1 MVDEVKMGCVIQA
14 AQGQNVA
21 RQASIKAGLPIE
33 VPAITINVV
42 CGSGLKCVNDAAT
55 MIMAGE
61 ADIVVAGGM
70 ENMSMAPYAMTK
82 ARFGYRM
89 NNATIIDTMVNDA
102 LTDAF
107 NQYHMGITAENVAEQ
122 WHLTREELDEI
133 SANSQQKATAAIE
146 AGKFKDE
153 IVPVEVKLKK
163 KTVVVDTDEGP
174 RPGTTAE
181 SISKLRPAF
190 KKDGIVTAANSSGI
204 NDGAACVVV
213 MSEEKAKELGV
224 TRSIAAMRT
233 FGKQL
238 EGQIVA
244 IGNAPTALY
253 EVLRLALEEG
263 IKPALIIG
271 IPVGFVG
278 AAESKDYLMEVSPV
292 PYITVKGNKGGSP
305 IAASV
310 CNALLYTD
318 VKRNDMLF
326 VEGKE
331 SK

>member
-1 MVDEVKMGCVIQA
+1 MDYVKNPKAIEDKSMEIIYDYVKDLGLTDDEVRVVSRTVHASGDVEYAQLVKMSPDAVQKG
-14 AQGQNVA
+14 
-21 RQASIKAGLPIE
+21 IE
-33 VPAITINVV
+33 ALDN
-42 CGSGLKCVNDAAT
+42 G
-55 MIMAGE
+55 
-61 ADIVVAGGM
+61 ADIYTDV
-70 ENMSMAPYAMTK
+70 E
-82 ARFGYRM
+82 
-89 NNATIIDTMVNDA
+89 MVRTGISKPA
-102 LTDAF
+102 LKIRGNEVHCLIKD
-107 NQYHMGITAENVAEQ
+107 ENVA
-122 WHLTREELDEI
+122 
-133 SANSQQKATAAIE
+133 K
-146 AGKFKDE
+146 
-153 IVPVEVKLKK
+153 
-163 KTVVVDTDEGP
+163 
-174 RPGTTAE
+174 
-181 SISKLRPAF
+181 
-190 KKDGIVTAANSSGI
+190 
-204 NDGAACVVV
+204 
-213 MSEEKAKELGV
+213 MAKELGV

-238 EGQIVA
+238 DQIVA

>member
-1 MVDEVKMGCVIQA
+1 MDYVKNPKAIEDKSMEIIYDYVKDLGLTDDEVRVVSRTVHASGDVEYAQLVKMSPDAVQLRGNEVHCL
-14 AQGQNVA
+14 
-21 RQASIKAGLPIE
+21 IK
-33 VPAITINVV
+33 
-42 CGSGLKCVNDAAT
+42 D
-55 MIMAGE
+55 
-61 ADIVVAGGM
+61 
-70 ENMSMAPYAMTK
+70 
-82 ARFGYRM
+82 
-89 NNATIIDTMVNDA
+89 
-102 LTDAF
+102 
-107 NQYHMGITAENVAEQ
+107 ENVA
-122 WHLTREELDEI
+122 
-133 SANSQQKATAAIE
+133 K
-146 AGKFKDE
+146 
-153 IVPVEVKLKK
+153 
-163 KTVVVDTDEGP
+163 
-174 RPGTTAE
+174 
-181 SISKLRPAF
+181 
-190 KKDGIVTAANSSGI
+190 
-204 NDGAACVVV
+204 
-213 MSEEKAKELGV
+213 MAKELGV

>member
-1 MVDEVKMGCVIQA
+1 MDYVKNPKAIEDKSMEIIYDYVKDLGLTDDEV
-14 AQGQNVA
+14 
-21 RQASIKAGLPIE
+21 R
-33 VPAITINVV
+33 VV
-42 CGSGLKCVNDAAT
+42 SRTVHANG
-55 MIMAGE
+55 
-61 ADIVVAGGM
+61 ADIYTDV
-70 ENMSMAPYAMTK
+70 E
-82 ARFGYRM
+82 
-89 NNATIIDTMVNDA
+89 MVRTGISKPA
-102 LTDAF
+102 LKLRGNEVHCLIKD
-107 NQYHMGITAENVAEQ
+107 ENVA
-122 WHLTREELDEI
+122 
-133 SANSQQKATAAIE
+133 K
-146 AGKFKDE
+146 
-153 IVPVEVKLKK
+153 
-163 KTVVVDTDEGP
+163 
-174 RPGTTAE
+174 
-181 SISKLRPAF
+181 
-190 KKDGIVTAANSSGI
+190 
-204 NDGAACVVV
+204 
-213 MSEEKAKELGV
+213 MAKELGV

>member
-1 MVDEVKMGCVIQA
+1 MTCCQVLLNSTLFSGFQIFLSQYIWNCYTNRNTYNSEDACYTVLNCL
-14 AQGQNVA
+14 
-21 RQASIKAGLPIE
+21 IK
-33 VPAITINVV
+33 
-42 CGSGLKCVNDAAT
+42 D
-55 MIMAGE
+55 
-61 ADIVVAGGM
+61 
-70 ENMSMAPYAMTK
+70 
-82 ARFGYRM
+82 
-89 NNATIIDTMVNDA
+89 
-102 LTDAF
+102 
-107 NQYHMGITAENVAEQ
+107 ENVA
-122 WHLTREELDEI
+122 
-133 SANSQQKATAAIE
+133 K
-146 AGKFKDE
+146 
-153 IVPVEVKLKK
+153 
-163 KTVVVDTDEGP
+163 
-174 RPGTTAE
+174 
-181 SISKLRPAF
+181 
-190 KKDGIVTAANSSGI
+190 
-204 NDGAACVVV
+204 
-213 MSEEKAKELGV
+213 MAKELGV